1 MVLSPSFEWLSEA
14 LSVGSIDLLRKSGPD
29 GHTVT
34 EGRNEI
40 DPKAKPATPV
50 A

>member
-1 MVLSPSFEWLSEA
+1 MPFLN
-14 LSVGSIDLLRKSGPD
+14 VGSRIDLLRKSGPD

-50 A
+50 